1 MSGNAVSPGVSK
13 LKEELRIVKID
24 EVPADY
30 SGFMRLFEE
39 LSGTPEGAA
48 AMFALTL
55 LITAKDRELG
65 RKCVET
71 LTLTPPEAR
80 EFEAEFP
87 EGTKLEVIARSYFR
101 ELPDGALE
109 AAVKLT
115 GEKPLKRHYRTVYI
129 GCRGTAGYRP
139 VTLVSKPPRYFK
151 KRYGIRRDYYND
163 PWLTAEYPS
172 MLLPVL
178 YEN

>member
-1 MSGNAVSPGVSK
+1 MSGNAASPGVSK

-30 SGFMRLFEE
+30 SCFMRLFED
-39 LSGTPEGAA
+39 LAATPEGAA
-48 AMFALTL
+48 TLFALAL
-55 LITAKDRELG
+55 LMTARDRELG
-65 RKCVET
+65 RKCIDA
-71 LTLTPPEAR
+71 LTAVPPETR

-87 EGTKLEVIARSYFR
+87 EGEELEAIDRSYLLER
-101 ELPDGALE
+101 PDGALE

-115 GEKPLKRHYRTVYI
+115 GEKPLKRHCRTVYI

-151 KRYGIRRDYYND
+151 KRYGIRKDYYND

-172 MLLPVL
+172 LLLPVPRGR
-178 YEN
+178 

>member
-1 MSGNAVSPGVSK
+1 MSGNAALPGVSK

-48 AMFALTL
+48 ALFALAL
-55 LITAKDRELG
+55 VLTAKDRELG

-71 LTLTPPEAR
+71 LTLEPPEER
-80 EFEAEFP
+80 VFEAEFP
-87 EGTKLEVIARSYFR
+87 KGSELEEIARSYFR

-115 GEKPLKRHYRTVYI
+115 VEKPLKRHYKTVYI

-178 YEN
+178 HKN